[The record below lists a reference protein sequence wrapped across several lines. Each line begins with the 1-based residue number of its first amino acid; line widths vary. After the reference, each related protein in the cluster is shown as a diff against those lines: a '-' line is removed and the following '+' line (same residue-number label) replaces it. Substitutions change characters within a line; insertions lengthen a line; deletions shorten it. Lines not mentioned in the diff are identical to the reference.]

1 MAIPAG
7 ARDVDGRG
15 FPQPMAITRTN
26 RARKFALPDLAD
38 ERGGEMIEAFLQGP
52 EVRTERAP
60 AVAAPQPGDAVAL
73 RSMPGRLDWNA
84 ALDREST
91 RASRYGRPAAVAIFE
106 IRPLRP
112 SAAID
117 SWLRLHAAPIGQV
130 LLRRSRAT
138 DVVARVTASRFQVLL
153 PETGEPAASEF
164 VERVVGECQEH
175 LRSAG
180 APLRL
185 QASLAAASHEVPLQD
200 ALAAAVRS
208 IEAA

>member
-1 MAIPAG
+1 MAA
-7 ARDVDGRG
+7 
-15 FPQPMAITRTN
+15 TTTN

-38 ERGGEMIEAFLQGP
+38 DRGGEMIEAFLQGP
-52 EVRTERAP
+52 EVRTGRAR

-84 ALDREST
+84 ALDRESA

-112 SAAID
+112 SATID
-117 SWLRLHAAPIGQV
+117 SWLRVHAAPIGEV
-130 LLRRSRAT
+130 LLRMSRAT
-138 DVVARVTASRFQVLL
+138 DIVARVTASRFQVLL
-153 PETGEPAASEF
+153 PETAEPAAGDF

-175 LRSAG
+175 LRAVG

-185 QASLAAASHEVPLQD
+185 QASIAAATHEVPLQD
-200 ALAAAVRS
+200 ALAKAVRS

>member
-1 MAIPAG
+1 MAA
-7 ARDVDGRG
+7 
-15 FPQPMAITRTN
+15 TTTN

-38 ERGGEMIEAFLQGP
+38 DRGGEMIEAFLQGP
-52 EVRTERAP
+52 EVRTGRARS
-60 AVAAPQPGDAVAL
+60 VAAPQVGDAVAL

-112 SAAID
+112 SATID

-130 LLRRSRAT
+130 LLRMSRAT

-153 PETGEPAASEF
+153 PETAEPAAGEF

-175 LRSAG
+175 LRAAG

-185 QASLAAASHEVPLQD
+185 QASIAAASHEVPLQD
-200 ALAAAVRS
+200 ALAKAVRS